1 MTEQKKDVIHVV
13 ISSLTEPPYA
23 ERHVR
28 WCERGGLNHPYSI
41 FIVPEYRGC
50 NPLADC
56 NKNMILEQESA
67 VIENDTCAS
76 SLPASTVTR

>member
-41 FIVPEYRGC
+41 G
-50 NPLADC
+50 NG
-56 NKNMILEQESA
+56 SA
-67 VIENDTCAS
+67 VSQKISFRTGPVS
-76 SLPASTVTR
+76 GR

>member
-28 WCERGGLNHPYSI
+28 WCERA
-41 FIVPEYRGC
+41 V
-50 NPLADC
+50 
-56 NKNMILEQESA
+56 ESA
-67 VIENDTCAS
+67 LLDYCPVVWFE
-76 SLPASTVTR
+76 LPRHIKWTIL

>member
-41 FIVPEYRGC
+41 VPMGPRGSMGVHGVHGG
-50 NPLADC
+50 PWGQSP
-56 NKNMILEQESA
+56 EHA
-67 VIENDTCAS
+67 V
-76 SLPASTVTR
+76 P

>member
-41 FIVPEYRGC
+41 
-50 NPLADC
+50 
-56 NKNMILEQESA
+56 LEKIKKIDLFEL
-67 VIENDTCAS
+67 TY
-76 SLPASTVTR
+76 SLTYLVLKK